1 MKRGRV
7 SLKDTVRAGAATM
20 ALYASASPR
29 QLSGDAVA
37 LATPESAQERVKRA
51 ARQIAE
57 PLEKDIQKAILAYLQ
72 AHPKVAFVGRF
83 NSGTAVASDNY
94 GKTRYTR
101 FNTLRGFPD
110 IHGCLIGGRA
120 LYLEVKRPGGKETAD
135 QAEFILR
142 AACAG
147 ATADVVT
154 SVDEVRRLLEG
165 A

>member
-1 MKRGRV
+1 
-7 SLKDTVRAGAATM
+7 M

-29 QLSGDAVA
+29 PVSPEGIA

-51 ARQIAE
+51 ARQTAE
-57 PLEKDIQKAILAYLQ
+57 PLEKDIQKEILAYLQ
-72 AHPKVAFVGRF
+72 AHPKVAFAGRF

-110 IHGCLIGGRA
+110 IHGCLKGGRA
-120 LYLEVKRPGGKETAD
+120 LYIEVKRPGGLATID
-135 QAEFILR
+135 QTTFILN
-142 AACAG
+142 AQNAG
-147 ATADVVT
+147 AIAFIAHSLMDV
-154 SVDEVRRLLEG
+154 ERNL